1 MILGTA
7 LVVLEESLINM
18 VIDSIIKTKNDR
30 LSYHQ
35 YMNDFF
41 EPSLLDFSGFE
52 SDAEFIPLT
61 TAEEEENVNKQISQ
75 LETDL

>member
-1 MILGTA
+1 
-7 LVVLEESLINM
+7 M

-30 LSYHQ
+30 LSEHQ

-61 TAEEEENVNKQISQ
+61 TAEEEENVNNKPSRSIF
-75 LETDL
+75 LYFRYETMYFFLVW